1 MASDPSYALRAVGQ
15 DGVTYHCWGVH
26 VGIEQGDVIGSGKMK
41 DCFFV
46 WFGVVWFGGGAN

>member
-26 VGIEQGDVIGSGKMK
+26 VGIEQGDVKWKNEGLFL
-41 DCFFV
+41 CV
-46 WFGVVWFGGGAN
+46 WCCLVWWWR